1 MGAGTG
7 EAIIIGVAAD
17 TKTRRAAART
27 KLGTRGVPRAVRE
40 EEMVA
45 VATRL
50 FAQREYEDVSMAEI
64 ARAAGVSKPMV
75 YAYFESKQGLFLS
88 CVEHATE
95 ALVLRL
101 EDATPRSLEPDLRL
115 WHGLLAVFSFIEE
128 SPDAWAIL
136 HPHGPRA
143 SGQLAAGAA
152 RAHAEM
158 TGLLAS
164 LLSEAAASEGI
175 DPRVAREGTEPLAHA
190 LGAAVRGAAEWW
202 RGNPGESKE
211 RQALRLM
218 NFTWRGLENLLHGRL
233 WLPPP
238 EGGEA
243 TARPVA
249 APDAASGIDEE
260 LAQALRHDRDAFLD
274 RVFRRMAESFDPR
287 RAGSLEAI
295 VEWRIGG
302 RPGGGHDRFQ
312 LHIGERECRV
322 AREGGAEPSVVL
334 TIDAADFLA
343 LVTGAAS
350 GSRLFMVG
358 RLKADGDLV
367 LAAQIPRMFDARGA
381 ADRG

>member
-1 MGAGTG
+1 M
-7 EAIIIGVAAD
+7 AA
-17 TKTRRAAART
+17 TQKTRRAPPRS

-50 FAQREYEDVSMAEI
+50 FARREYEDVSMAEI

-75 YAYFESKQGLFLS
+75 YAYFESKQGLFLA
-88 CVEHATE
+88 CVEHAIE
-95 ALVLRL
+95 VLIRGL
-101 EDATPRSLEPDLRL
+101 EDATPRSLPPDLRL

-128 SPDAWAIL
+128 APDGWALL

-152 RAHAEM
+152 RAHDEM

-164 LLSEAAASEGI
+164 LLFEAAASEGI
-175 DPRVAREGTEPLAHA
+175 DPTVAREGTEPLAHA
-190 LGAAVRGAAEWW
+190 LVAAVQGAAAWW
-202 RGNPGESKE
+202 LANPGESKE

-243 TARPVA
+243 APRTAPAERSA
-249 APDAASGIDEE
+249 GIQDE
-260 LAQALRHDRDAFLD
+260 LALALRDDRDAFLD
-274 RVFRRMAESFDPR
+274 GAFRRMAESFDPR
-287 RAGSLEAI
+287 RAGALEAV

-322 AREGGAEPSVVL
+322 SREGGAEPSVVL
-334 TIDAADFLA
+334 TIEAADFLG

-358 RLKADGDLV
+358 KLKADGDLV
-367 LAAQIPRMFDARGA
+367 LAARIPRMFDARSA
-381 ADRG
+381 SDSNRGPV